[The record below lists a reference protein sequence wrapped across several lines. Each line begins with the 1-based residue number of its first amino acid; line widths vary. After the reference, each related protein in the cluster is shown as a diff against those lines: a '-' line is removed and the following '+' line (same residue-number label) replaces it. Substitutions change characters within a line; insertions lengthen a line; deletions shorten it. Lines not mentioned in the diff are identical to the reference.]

1 MRAAL
6 LLPLLAASGSP
17 QDLSEPDLVVAVERS
32 DGVSWC
38 TIRAENAPVQRVVR
52 AVADQLGYEVEGFD
66 EVHRAA
72 LVIADLRDRPLSQ
85 ALEYVLG
92 SVGLAA
98 DVRQG
103 VIAVRPEAAGEVDP
117 ESLLDR
123 AMVAYLR
130 AGGRFPTHPLGAGA
144 RLSQG
149 SIEELRGN
157 LPAALGQYE
166 FVLENYPA
174 STLRPRATWLAARA
188 LERLGQTADANRLYQ
203 ELANL
208 EVEHDFEVE
217 AWMGMVR
224 TTVDLGDPGRAL
236 SVLNALDGHV
246 PPRDEADRRE
256 RLFQRARAEVGDGR
270 AMEALRTIEDLERAG
285 MSAEQRTACF
295 ALGAVAL
302 EAVGQEEMAGR
313 SWLLYARAS
322 EGEESEKALENAARL
337 ALVRDAEALV
347 LLICEEADARG
358 FAARLEPYRLEARRR
373 LGLLTVL
380 DARRAAPLERLELAE
395 AWVRRGRVEDA
406 AEVLESLFEERGG
419 LDQEALVRVYA
430 VRARVLEKVRGPEA
444 ALELLR
450 SFRRGLED
458 PAGRSRL
465 DVLAGELLE
474 RQGRFEEAIEAYG
487 GRY

>member
-1 MRAAL
+1 
-6 LLPLLAASGSP
+6 
-17 QDLSEPDLVVAVERS
+17 
-32 DGVSWC
+32 
-38 TIRAENAPVQRVVR
+38 
-52 AVADQLGYEVEGFD
+52 
-66 EVHRAA
+66 
-72 LVIADLRDRPLSQ
+72 
-85 ALEYVLG
+85 
-92 SVGLAA
+92 
-98 DVRQG
+98 
-103 VIAVRPEAAGEVDP
+103 
-117 ESLLDR
+117 
-123 AMVAYLR
+123 
-130 AGGRFPTHPLGAGA
+130 
-144 RLSQG
+144 
-149 SIEELRGN
+149 
-157 LPAALGQYE
+157 
-166 FVLENYPA
+166 
-174 STLRPRATWLAARA
+174 
-188 LERLGQTADANRLYQ
+188 
-203 ELANL
+203 
-208 EVEHDFEVE
+208 
-217 AWMGMVR
+217 
-224 TTVDLGDPGRAL
+224 
-236 SVLNALDGHV
+236 
-246 PPRDEADRRE
+246 
-256 RLFQRARAEVGDGR
+256 
-270 AMEALRTIEDLERAG
+270 MEALRTIEDLERAG